1 MSRRF
6 SFEGFAGKARP
17 LSVFLGAVALC
28 VAASSKAQVSVVE
41 SQPVGG
47 VGNAAGQATEI
58 SRPATAGVVQMA
70 PSGNAGADTF
80 YQMQVLQQEVLE
92 LRGLLEEQAFQIKKL
107 KQQRTDDYLDLD
119 RRISA
124 LGGTN
129 QVSASPSST
138 TGEPEGEKADA
149 GSENYSD
156 QSSPSNTAVSGD
168 EGALYR
174 SAYNLLKG
182 RQVDQA
188 VTAFSDLLIDFPEG
202 QYAANAHYWLGEI
215 FLLKNE
221 LESAR
226 QWFTRLLEGFPG
238 HRKVPDAQF
247 KLGKVYDLMGDKAQ
261 ARTLLEAVA
270 GSDANAARLAKQY
283 LEEHFQ

>member
-1 MSRRF
+1 MLRRF
-6 SFEGFAGKARP
+6 SFEGAVFRARP
-17 LSVFLGAVALC
+17 LSVLWAAIALFT
-28 VAASSKAQVSVVE
+28 AASLQAQVSVVE
-41 SQPVGG
+41 SQPVGKANRVGQSAVVTGPPTAGG
-47 VGNAAGQATEI
+47 VQSIPSTNAAAE
-58 SRPATAGVVQMA
+58 
-70 PSGNAGADTF
+70 TF

-119 RRISA
+119 RRIST
-124 LGGTN
+124 LGGASQTPSS
-129 QVSASPSST
+129 VSAATDEPASGNSGST
-138 TGEPEGEKADA
+138 SVIDNTQAPTA
-149 GSENYSD
+149 
-156 QSSPSNTAVSGD
+156 NTAVNGD
-168 EGALYR
+168 ESAAYR
-174 SAYNLLKG
+174 SAYNLLKA

-188 VTAFSDLLIDFPEG
+188 VTAFSDLLIDYPEG

-226 QWFTRLLEGFPG
+226 QWFTRLLDGFPG

-247 KLGKVYDLMGDKAQ
+247 KLGKVYDLMGDKTR
-261 ARTLLEAVA
+261 ARSLLEAVA
-270 GSDANAARLAKQY
+270 GSDANAARLAKRY